1 MPKYKG
7 YGKKSGNPKKK
18 KTKTYKKKKWSFLK
32 L

>member
-18 KTKTYKKKKWSFLK
+18 KAKAYKKKK
-32 L
+32 